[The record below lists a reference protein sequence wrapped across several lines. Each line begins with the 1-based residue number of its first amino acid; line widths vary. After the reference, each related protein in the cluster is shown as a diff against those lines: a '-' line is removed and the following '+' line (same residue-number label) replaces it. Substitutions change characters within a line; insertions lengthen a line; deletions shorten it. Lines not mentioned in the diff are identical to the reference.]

1 MATLIPVEVRG
12 TATSD
17 SLALLGLAS
26 SVDPDVRAAVLG
38 EHGGAAAAEA
48 ARHGASIVYLA
59 DHPSLR
65 DPLPEPRARVLERLV
80 RTHGLETVL
89 FPTSVLA
96 SDIAGSLAVSLDA
109 GLNWDLS
116 GLRLDEGR
124 LVGERLALGDS
135 VAISV
140 GWLGAPRLGL
150 MRPGIASPKPAD
162 TVGEVVSVQI
172 TDDDLQTSL
181 VTVAREAPPQ
191 SATPLEDAEIVVA
204 GGKGLGT
211 AENFALVEDLAAAL
225 GGMVGATRAVVELGW
240 YPQSAQ
246 IGQTG
251 KTVAPRLYVAC
262 GISGAIHHKV
272 GMQRSEVIIAVNTDR
287 SAPIF
292 DLCDLGIV
300 GDATRLLPQLTSAIR
315 ARRTG
320 PTPA

>member
-12 TATSD
+12 AATSD
-17 SLALLGLAS
+17 SLALLGLALS
-26 SVDPDVRAAVLG
+26 ADTDVRAAVLG
-38 EHGGAAAAEA
+38 ADVRDAATEA
-48 ARHGASIVYLA
+48 ARHGASIVYLV

-65 DPLPEPRARVLERLV
+65 DPLPEPRVRVIERLV
-80 RTHGLETVL
+80 RTHGIDTVL

-116 GLRLDEGR
+116 GLRLDGGR

-135 VAISV
+135 VALRV
-140 GWLGAPRLGL
+140 GWQGVPRLGL
-150 MRPGIASPKPAD
+150 MRPGIASPQA
-162 TVGEVVSVQI
+162 TNTRGEIVPVEIV
-172 TDDDLQTSL
+172 DDDHQTSVEIL
-181 VTVAREAPPQ
+181 AREEQPR
-191 SATPLEDAEIVVA
+191 SATPLEDAEIIVA
-204 GGKGLGT
+204 GGRGLGA

-225 GGMVGATRAVVELGW
+225 GGMVGASRAVVELGW
-240 YPQSAQ
+240 YPQPAQ

-272 GMQRSEVIIAVNTDR
+272 GMQRSEVIVAVNTDR

-300 GDATRLLPQLTSAIR
+300 GDATRLLPKLTSAIR

-320 PTPA
+320 SIPA